1 MKDKTN
7 VKRDTLVIE
16 PANMRFV
23 VNPIKLTLSQ

>member
-7 VKRDTLVIE
+7 VKRYALVIE

-23 VNPIKLTLSQ
+23 VNPIRLNLSQ